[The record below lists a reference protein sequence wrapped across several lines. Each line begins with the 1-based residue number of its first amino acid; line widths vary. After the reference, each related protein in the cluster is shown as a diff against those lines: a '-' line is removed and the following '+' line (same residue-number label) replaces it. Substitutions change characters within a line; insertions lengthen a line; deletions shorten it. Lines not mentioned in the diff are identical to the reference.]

1 MVKAVVLLTVPVCLM
16 VAGCVGGGGGSK
28 APSAAVAPAAAPATP
43 SPADG
48 YQRVSDATKAGK
60 LVYQGSSVEFSYT
73 SNNGLA
79 TGSGQDQ
86 TGQPTLTI
94 NYGSDGIE
102 TGGSISGKLASVLV
116 TETDTFTPLGIDK
129 ANLVVSADGKTII
142 LLSDPKSKTNT
153 FDYQVFGVWQTGVN
167 SASGNI
173 GAASFGSVTKV
184 ADVPANGSATFRGT
198 ALGGYNDA
206 TGNQFGTIADASLA
220 VDFGA
225 RNVRFAT
232 TNTMKMA
239 DTTSSASNLNL
250 TGNLTYAQGANNF
263 SGSVNTVG
271 GLNGTANGNFYG
283 PGATEIGGTFRAK
296 ANTGVESFVGSFGAK
311 K

>member
-1 MVKAVVLLTVPVCLM
+1 MVKAVVLLTVPACLM
-16 VAGCVGGGGGSK
+16 VAGCVGGGSN
-28 APSAAVAPAAAPATP
+28 APSAAVATPAAP

-73 SNNGLA
+73 SNNGRV
-79 TGSGQDQ
+79 TGSGSDQ

-94 NYGSDGIE
+94 NYGSDGTE
-102 TGGSISGKLASVLV
+102 NGGSIAGKLASVFV
-116 TETDTFTPLGIDK
+116 TGNDKITALGTDK
-129 ANLVVSADGKTII
+129 ANVVESADGKTII

-167 SASGNI
+167 SASGSI

-184 ADVPANGSATFRGT
+184 ADVPATGSATFKGT

-206 TGNQFGTIADASLA
+206 AGNQYGTIADATLS

-225 RNVRFAT
+225 RTVGLAT
-232 TNTMKMA
+232 SNTMKSG

-250 TGNLTYAQGANNF
+250 TGNLTYAAGANSF
-263 SGSVNTVG
+263 SGNVKTTS
-271 GLNGTANGNFYG
+271 GLNGAANGNFYG

-296 ANTGVESFVGSFGAK
+296 AATGVESFVGSFGAK